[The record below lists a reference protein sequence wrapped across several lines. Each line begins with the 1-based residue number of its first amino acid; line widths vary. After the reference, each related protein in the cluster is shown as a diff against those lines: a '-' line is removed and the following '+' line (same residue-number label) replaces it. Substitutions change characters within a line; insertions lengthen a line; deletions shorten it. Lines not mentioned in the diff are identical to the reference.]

1 MHGPRPGTMGD
12 MPERNPYDVTEAD
25 LRSRPCAKW
34 QYYPDDVLPL
44 WVADMDFP
52 VADEIKTAI
61 ARLLESNA
69 LGYGPKTGMPDLRE
83 SLIDRLAERHGWSV
97 TVDDVHPLPG
107 IIPGLY
113 LGALVTAGPGEEI
126 VIQPPV
132 YPPFASTVTQSGRV
146 VLENPMLD
154 VDGHYTFDLEGLRAA
169 ITPATRALIL
179 CNPQNP
185 TGRVFT
191 REELEGLAEVV
202 LEHRLWVISDELH
215 ADLVFDGSHVP
226 FASLSSAIAERT
238 ITLYGPTKA
247 FNIAGL
253 KIGFAIAQNPAL
265 LERLKSTAGYLIPG
279 PTTPSQQAAIAAFR
293 EGDRWL
299 GETMAY
305 LRANRDHLVA
315 RLALEAPEV
324 VVRLPESTYL
334 AWLDL
339 RALALGEGLHEAL
352 VRAGI
357 GLNPG
362 PSFGTGGEGFA
373 RLNFATGRAILD
385 AALDRLI
392 ALAKERVG
400 ARLEPATADAPAPV
414 TSAGA

>member
-1 MHGPRPGTMGD
+1 
-12 MPERNPYDVTEAD
+12 MPEPRPYDVTEAD

-34 QYYPDDVLPL
+34 QHYPEDVLPL

-52 VADEIKTAI
+52 VADEIKAAI
-61 ARLLESNA
+61 VRLLDADA
-69 LGYGPKTGMPDLRE
+69 LGYGPKPAMPDLRE
-83 SLIDRLAERHGWSV
+83 SLVDRLAARHGWSV
-97 TVDDVHPLPG
+97 SVDDVHPLPG

-132 YPPFASTVTQSGRV
+132 YPPFAATVTQSGRV
-146 VLENPMLD
+146 VLENPMVD
-154 VDGHYTFDLEGLRAA
+154 VDGRATFDLEGLRAS

-215 ADLVFDGSHVP
+215 ADLVYGGAHVP
-226 FASLSSAIAERT
+226 FASLSSAIAQRT

-265 LERLKSTAGYLIPG
+265 LERLRSRAGYLIPG
-279 PTTPSQQAAIAAFR
+279 PTTPSQQAAIAAYR
-293 EGDRWL
+293 QGDRWL
-299 GETMAY
+299 DETMAY

-315 RLALEAPEV
+315 RLAREAPAIR
-324 VVRLPESTYL
+324 VRAPEGTYL

-339 RALALGEGLHEAL
+339 RALDLGDGLDEAL
-352 VRAGI
+352 LRAGI

-392 ALAKERVG
+392 ALAEERAG
-400 ARLEPATADAPAPV
+400 ALLEPEAADERPDPV
-414 TSAGA
+414 TTAGA